1 MKNLETMIN
10 DANIIYAIA
19 NETGVPVTTN
29 GEYFADLDSAIND
42 AKQNNDTTLYS
53 MIKNNFSILYKNRN
67 TETIKRELLRTCKNI
82 RIIYYATDTGVI
94 ISKVHDNLKQLLNEL
109 YARNYT
115 QVYMSIHNDFKIV
128 VETYNGDTDETS
140 FEPIEHL
147 NLKIYD
153 ALLKE

>member
-1 MKNLETMIN
+1 MY

-19 NETGVPVTTN
+19 NETGATVTTN

-53 MIKNNFSILYKNRN
+53 MIKNDFSILYKNRN
-67 TETIKRELLRTCKNI
+67 TDTIKRELLRTCKDI
-82 RIIYYATDTGVI
+82 RVIYYATDTGVV
-94 ISKVHDNLKQLLNEL
+94 ISNVHDNLKHLLNEL
-109 YARNYT
+109 YGRNYT
-115 QVYMSIHNDFKIV
+115 PVYMSIHSDFKICV
-128 VETYNGDTDETS
+128 DTFNDDTDDTS

-147 NLKIYD
+147 ELKVYD

>member
-1 MKNLETMIN
+1 MY

-19 NETGVPVTTN
+19 NETGAPVTTN

-42 AKQNNDTTLYS
+42 AKQNNDMTLYG

-67 TETIKRELLRTCKNI
+67 TETITRVLLTHSADIRTQ
-82 RIIYYATDTGVI
+82 YYATNDGAI
-94 ISKVHDNLKQLLNEL
+94 ISNIYDNPKSLINEL
-109 YARNYT
+109 YVRNYT
-115 QVYMSIHNDFKIV
+115 PVYMSIHNDFKICV
-128 VETYNGDTDETS
+128 DTFNDDTDETP

-147 NLKIYD
+147 ELKIYD

>member
-1 MKNLETMIN
+1 MY

-19 NETGVPVTTN
+19 NETGAPVTTN
-29 GEYFADLDSAIND
+29 GEFYADLDSAIND
-42 AKQNNDTTLYS
+42 AKQNNDMTLYG
-53 MIKNNFSILYKNRN
+53 MVKNDFSILHKNRN

-82 RIIYYATDTGVI
+82 RTIYYATDTGVI
-94 ISKVHDNLKQLLNEL
+94 ISSVYDDLECLLTEL

-115 QVYMSIHNDFKIV
+115 PVYMSIHNDFKICV
-128 VETYNGDTDETS
+128 DTYNDDTDETS

-147 NLKIYD
+147 ELKIYD

>member
-1 MKNLETMIN
+1 MY

-53 MIKNNFSILYKNRN
+53 MIKNGFSVLYKNRY
-67 TETIKRELLRTCKNI
+67 TETIKRVLLTQNNDIKI
-82 RIIYYATDTGVI
+82 QYYAKNDGAI
-94 ISKVHDNLKQLLNEL
+94 ISNIHDNLKTLLYEL
-109 YARNYT
+109 YACNYT
-115 QVYMSIHNDFKIV
+115 PVYMSIHNNFKICV
-128 VETYNGDTDETS
+128 DTYNADTDDTS

-147 NLKIYD
+147 ELKIYD
-153 ALLKE
+153 SLLKE